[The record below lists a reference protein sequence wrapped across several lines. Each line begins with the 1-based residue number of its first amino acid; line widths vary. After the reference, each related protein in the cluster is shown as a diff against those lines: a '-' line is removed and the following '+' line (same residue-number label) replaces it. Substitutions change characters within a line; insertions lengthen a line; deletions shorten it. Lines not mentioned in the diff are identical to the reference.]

1 MKWALILGASGGIG
15 QNIAYDL
22 AKKGWSL
29 YLHYYQNETK
39 LMNLQGRLQ
48 AEYPKQD
55 FLSIHYD
62 LCDSHHLEQITTN
75 IFSLDAVIFTQG
87 TTYYGLFH
95 DLKAEQLATLW
106 QMQVQT
112 PLLLLQKLEEKL
124 ARSGQGRIVFIGSV
138 YGGAGSAME
147 VAYSTV
153 KGALSAF
160 ALAYSKEVASLGI
173 TVNVVAPG
181 AVDTQMNQVF
191 SKADKDSVSAE
202 IPTGRFAA
210 PTEISYWVSALLA
223 QKAGYLTG
231 QTIYVSGGWL
241 K

>member
-1 MKWALILGASGGIG
+1 MKWALILGASGDIG
-15 QNIAYDL
+15 QSVARDL
-22 AKKGWSL
+22 ASKGWSL
-29 YLHYYQNETK
+29 YLHYYQN
-39 LMNLQGRLQ
+39 Q
-48 AEYPKQD
+48 ARISDLITDLSESYPKQD
-55 FLSIHYD
+55 FLAIQYD
-62 LCDSHHLEQITTN
+62 LCNGENLAAIMDN
-75 IFSLDAVIFTQG
+75 IFALDAVIFTQG

-95 DLKAEQLATLW
+95 DMKASQLTKLW

-112 PLLLLQKLEEKL
+112 PLLLIKGLEEKL
-124 ARSGQGRIVFIGSV
+124 ARSGSGRIIFIGSV

-181 AVDTQMNQVF
+181 AVDTQMNQMF
-191 SKADKDSVSAE
+191 SAHVKDEVSAE
-202 IPTGRFAA
+202 IPTGRFANVD
-210 PTEISYWVSALLA
+210 EISYWVLALLET
-223 QKAGYLTG
+223 KAGYLTG
-231 QTIYVSGGWL
+231 QTLYVSGGWL